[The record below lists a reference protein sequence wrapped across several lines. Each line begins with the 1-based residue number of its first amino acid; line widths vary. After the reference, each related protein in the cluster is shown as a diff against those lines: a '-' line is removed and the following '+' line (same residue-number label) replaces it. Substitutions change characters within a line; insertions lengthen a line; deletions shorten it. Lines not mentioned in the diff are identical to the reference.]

1 MDLWVDGNRL
11 ADVPAGLDTLGEVVS
26 YVSGLLESRSRVIQ
40 SVAVNDIEVP
50 DWDADLKTP
59 LPKDA
64 VIRVTSES
72 IAQIVSDSIISC
84 LDYLPRLEDGV
95 RSVAARIQQGREQ
108 EAVSVLPALLDGL
121 EWYSE
126 FLGSL
131 AAIKPETAQE
141 AGAMLDRFRAVLD
154 EVAVAWEA
162 NDLTLVADLLEF
174 ELGAQLEQGLDFV
187 RQLPEAQT
195 ATEASTQ

>member
-11 ADVPAGLDTLGEVVS
+11 TDVPDGLDTLGKVVS
-26 YVSGLLESRSRVIQ
+26 YVAGLLESRSRVIQ

-72 IAQIVSDSIISC
+72 VAQIVNDSIISC

-141 AGAMLDRFRAVLD
+141 AGAMLDRFRAALD
-154 EVAVAWEA
+154 EIVAAWEA

>member
-1 MDLWVDGNRL
+1 MELWVDGNRL
-11 ADVPAGLDTLGEVVS
+11 TDVPDGLDTLGKVVS
-26 YVSGLLESRSRVIQ
+26 YVAGLLESRSRVIQ

-72 IAQIVSDSIISC
+72 VAQIVSDSIISC
-84 LDYLPRLEDGV
+84 LDYLPRLENGV

-141 AGAMLDRFRAVLD
+141 AGAMLDRFRAALD
-154 EVAVAWEA
+154 EIVAAWEA

>member
-1 MDLWVDGNRL
+1 MELWVDGNRL
-11 ADVPAGLDTLGEVVS
+11 TDVPDGLDTLGKVVS
-26 YVSGLLESRSRVIQ
+26 YVAGLLESRSRVIQ

-72 IAQIVSDSIISC
+72 VAQIVSDSIISC
-84 LDYLPRLEDGV
+84 LDYLPRLENGV

-141 AGAMLDRFRAVLD
+141 AGAMLDRFRAALD
-154 EVAVAWEA
+154 EIVAAWEA

-195 ATEASTQ
+195 AAEASTQ

>member
-1 MDLWVDGNRL
+1 MELWVDGNRVT
-11 ADVPAGLDTLGEVVS
+11 DVPAGIDTLGEVVS
-26 YVSGLLESRSRVIQ
+26 YVATLLESRFRVIQ
-40 SVAVNDIEVP
+40 FVAVNDIEVP

-72 IAQIVSDSIISC
+72 VAQIVNDSIISC

-141 AGAMLDRFRAVLD
+141 AGAMLDRFRAALD
-154 EVAVAWEA
+154 EIVAAWEA

>member
-1 MDLWVDGNRL
+1 MELWVDGNRVT
-11 ADVPAGLDTLGEVVS
+11 DVPAGIDTLGEVVS
-26 YVSGLLESRSRVIQ
+26 YVATLLESRFRVIQ
-40 SVAVNDIEVP
+40 FVAVNDIEVP

-72 IAQIVSDSIISC
+72 VAQIVNDSIISC

-131 AAIKPETAQE
+131 AAIKPEAAQE
-141 AGAMLDRFRAVLD
+141 AGAMLDRFRAALD
-154 EVAVAWEA
+154 EIVAAWEA

-195 ATEASTQ
+195 AAEASTQ

>member
-11 ADVPAGLDTLGEVVS
+11 TDVPDGLDTLGKVVS
-26 YVSGLLESRSRVIQ
+26 YVAGLLESRSRVIQ

-72 IAQIVSDSIISC
+72 VAQIVSDSIISC

-141 AGAMLDRFRAVLD
+141 AGAMLDRFRAALD
-154 EVAVAWEA
+154 EIVAAWEA